1 MPYTESAA
9 SGAYT
14 ILFTVSLIILGL
26 CILFCIIRAIIG
38 TRVGDRIVSVN
49 MIGTMVLVSIAIL
62 SVFLDQ
68 SYLADISLIYA
79 LLSFVAVIVLTKIYM
94 GIFIEKRKKLE
105 KQNEE
110 AQKNGDN

>member
-1 MPYTESAA
+1 MSYTEGAA
-9 SGAYT
+9 SDAYAV
-14 ILFTVSLIILGL
+14 LFTVSLIILGL

-38 TRVGDRIVSVN
+38 TRVADRIVSVN
-49 MIGTMVLVSIAIL
+49 MIGTIVLVSIAIL

-68 SYLADISLIYA
+68 AYLADISLIYA
-79 LLSFVAVIVLTKIYM
+79 LVSFVAVIVLTKIYM

-110 AQKNGDN
+110 AHNNDDT